1 MAFFACIAGCIKRW
15 EDMDDES
22 VSDISELSYSTK
34 IESSVHVSTKPA
46 IIGTAA
52 PTDKPTAS
60 DQNTTGGKNIAGSSA
75 GNTSD
80 AHAATGG
87 DGGKTENAH
96 STLSRDSG
104 GVEQQPGDNK
114 QDGSSEI
121 VASST
126 I

>member
-1 MAFFACIAGCIKRW
+1 MAFFACIAGCSKLW

-22 VSDISELSYSTK
+22 VSDISELSNSTK
-34 IESSVHVSTKPA
+34 IESSVTVSPKPV

-60 DQNTTGGKNIAGSSA
+60 DQNATGGKNIAGSSA

-80 AHAATGG
+80 VHAATGG
-87 DGGKTENAH
+87 DGGKTENTH
-96 STLSRDSG
+96 SNLDRDSG
-104 GVEQQPGDNK
+104 GVKQQPGDNK
-114 QDGSSEI
+114 RDGSSEI
-121 VASST
+121 VASPA